1 LLHLVDLFFLQA
13 DYHPP
18 YISHVIGLPSTY
30 GPDVQAFKLKLQVP
44 CTMHDEHVLTYR
56 GDGVG
61 APIDIGGRPCLLKDS
76 SKIELPVLVE

>member
-1 LLHLVDLFFLQA
+1 
-13 DYHPP
+13 
-18 YISHVIGLPSTY
+18 
-30 GPDVQAFKLKLQVP
+30 
-44 CTMHDEHVLTYR
+44 MHDEHVLTYR